1 MSKHISKF
9 GESVKK
15 YQTGWN
21 LPTSSIDSVAYD
33 IIFLV
38 LNENKDEYMEIN
50 TLIKGIEKKSKH
62 YMFVYK
68 NNRKSLMKYIKIEHN
83 SLTKF
88 LDKYD
93 KFGITKKDNRV
104 YIKLME
110 DYLEGWEVIENDNR
124 VIENDDRV
132 VNNNNILNI

>member
-1 MSKHISKF
+1 MSKHISSN
-9 GESVKK
+9 GGSIKK

-21 LPTSSIDSVAYD
+21 LPTESIDNVAYD

-38 LNENKDEYMEIN
+38 LKENKDKYIKIN
-50 TLIKGIEKKSKH
+50 TLIRDIEKKSKH
-62 YMFVYK
+62 YMFIYK
-68 NNRKSLMKYIKIEHN
+68 KDRKSLMKYIKIEHK

-110 DYLEGWEVIENDNR
+110 DYLEGWNIID
-124 VIENDDRV
+124 NDDK
-132 VNNNNILNI
+132 LNI

>member
-1 MSKHISKF
+1 MSKHISKI

-21 LPTSSIDSVAYD
+21 LPTESIDSVSYD

-38 LNENKDEYMEIN
+38 LKESKDEYVEIN
-50 TLIKGIEKKSKH
+50 TLIKDIEKKSKH

-68 NNRKSLMKYIKIEHN
+68 NDRKSLMKYIKIEHN

-110 DYLEGWEVIENDNR
+110 DYLEGWEVIDNDND
-124 VIENDDRV
+124 VLE
-132 VNNNNILNI
+132 NNNKLNI

>member
-1 MSKHISKF
+1 MSKHISKN
-9 GESVKK
+9 GGSVKK
-15 YQTGWN
+15 YQIGWN
-21 LPTSSIDSVAYD
+21 LPTESIDSVAYD

-38 LNENKDEYMEIN
+38 LNENKDEFVEIN
-50 TLIKGIEKKSKH
+50 TLIRDIEKKSKH

-68 NNRKSLMKYIKIEHN
+68 NNRKSLMKYIKIEHK

-110 DYLEGWEVIENDNR
+110 DYLEGWNIIENDNR
-124 VIENDDRV
+124 IIDNDDK
-132 VNNNNILNI
+132 LNI

>member
-1 MSKHISKF
+1 MSKHISSN
-9 GESVKK
+9 GGSIKK

-21 LPTSSIDSVAYD
+21 LPTESIDNVAYD

-38 LNENKDEYMEIN
+38 LKENKDEYIEIN
-50 TLIKGIEKKSKH
+50 TLIRDIEKKSKH
-62 YMFVYK
+62 YMFIYK
-68 NNRKSLMKYIKIEHN
+68 KDRKSLMKYIKIEHR

-110 DYLEGWEVIENDNR
+110 DYLEGWNIID
-124 VIENDDRV
+124 NDDK
-132 VNNNNILNI
+132 LNI

>member
-1 MSKHISKF
+1 MSKHISKNGSF
-9 GESVKK
+9 VKK
-15 YQTGWN
+15 YQIGWN
-21 LPTSSIDSVAYD
+21 LPTESIDSVAYD

-38 LNENKDEYMEIN
+38 LNENNDEYIEIN
-50 TLIKGIEKKSKH
+50 TLIRDIEKKSKH

-68 NNRKSLMKYIKIEHN
+68 NNRKSLMKYIKIEHR

-93 KFGITKKDNRV
+93 KFGIIKKDNNI

-124 VIENDDRV
+124 IIDNDDKF
-132 VNNNNILNI
+132 NI

>member
-1 MSKHISKF
+1 MSKHISSN
-9 GESVKK
+9 GGSIKK

-21 LPTSSIDSVAYD
+21 LPTTSIDSVAYD

-38 LNENKDEYMEIN
+38 LNESKDEFIEIN
-50 TLIKGIEKKSKH
+50 TLIRDIEKKSKH
-62 YMFVYK
+62 YMFIYK
-68 NNRKSLMKYIKIEHN
+68 KDRKSLMKYIKIEHN

-124 VIENDDRV
+124 VIENDDR
-132 VNNNNILNI
+132 LNI

>member
-1 MSKHISKF
+1 MSKHISKN
-9 GESVKK
+9 GGSIKK

-21 LPTSSIDSVAYD
+21 LPTTSIDSVAYD

-38 LNENKDEYMEIN
+38 LKEGVDEFVEIN
-50 TLIKGIEKKSKH
+50 TLIKDIEKKSKH
-62 YMFVYK
+62 YMFIYK
-68 NNRKSLMKYIKIEHN
+68 NDRKSLMKYIKIEHN

-93 KFGITKKDNRV
+93 KFGIIKKDNRV

-110 DYLEGWEVIENDNR
+110 DFLEGWEVIDDDDK
-124 VIENDDRV
+124 VIENDDK
-132 VNNNNILNI
+132 LNI

>member
-9 GESVKK
+9 GDSIKK

-21 LPTSSIDSVAYD
+21 LPTESIDSVAYD

-38 LNENKDEYMEIN
+38 LKESKDEYMEIN
-50 TLIKGIEKKSKH
+50 TLIRGIENKSKH

-68 NNRKSLMKYIKIEHN
+68 NDRKSLMKYIKIEHH

-93 KFGITKKDNRV
+93 KFGIIKKDNRV

-110 DYLEGWEVIENDNR
+110 DYLEGWEVIDND
-124 VIENDDRV
+124 VLE
-132 VNNNNILNI
+132 NNNKLNI

>member
-21 LPTSSIDSVAYD
+21 LPTESIDSVAYD
-33 IIFLV
+33 IIFQV
-38 LNENKDEYMEIN
+38 LKESNDEYIEIN
-50 TLIKGIEKKSKH
+50 TLIRGIEKKSKQ

-68 NNRKSLMKYIKIEHN
+68 NNRKSLMKYIKIEHR

-93 KFGITKKDNRV
+93 KFGITKKDNRI

-110 DYLEGWEVIENDNR
+110 DYLEGWEVID
-124 VIENDDRV
+124 NDD
-132 VNNNNILNI
+132 ILNI

>member
-1 MSKHISKF
+1 MSKHISKN
-9 GESVKK
+9 GDSVKK

-21 LPTSSIDSVAYD
+21 LSTENIDSVAYD

-38 LNENKDEYMEIN
+38 LKESKEQYIEIN
-50 TLIKGIEKKSKH
+50 TLIRGIENKSKH

-68 NNRKSLMKYIKIEHN
+68 KDRKSLMKYIKIEHR

-93 KFGITKKDNRV
+93 KFGISKKDNRV

-110 DYLEGWEVIENDNR
+110 EYLEGWEIID
-124 VIENDDRV
+124 NDDKLY
-132 VNNNNILNI
+132 I

>member
-1 MSKHISKF
+1 MSKYISKN
-9 GESVKK
+9 GGSVKK

-21 LPTSSIDSVAYD
+21 LPTTSIDSVAYD

-38 LNENKDEYMEIN
+38 LKESKDEYMEIN
-50 TLIKGIEKKSKH
+50 TLIRGIENKSKH

-68 NNRKSLMKYIKIEHN
+68 NDRKSLMKYIKIEHR
-83 SLTKF
+83 SLSKF

-104 YIKLME
+104 YIKFME
-110 DYLEGWEVIENDNR
+110 EYLEGWEVIENDNR
-124 VIENDDRV
+124 IIDNDDKLY
-132 VNNNNILNI
+132 I

>member
-1 MSKHISKF
+1 MSKH
-9 GESVKK
+9 GEYVKK
-15 YQTGWN
+15 YQNGWN
-21 LPTSSIDSVAYD
+21 LPTTSIDSVAYD

-38 LNENKDEYMEIN
+38 LKESKEQYIEIN
-50 TLIKGIEKKSKH
+50 TLIRGIENKSKH

-68 NNRKSLMKYIKIEHN
+68 KDRKSLMKYIKIEHR

-93 KFGITKKDNRV
+93 KFGISKKDNRV

-110 DYLEGWEVIENDNR
+110 EYLEGWEIID
-124 VIENDDRV
+124 NDDKLY
-132 VNNNNILNI
+132 I

>member
-21 LPTSSIDSVAYD
+21 LPTTSIDSVAYD

-38 LNENKDEYMEIN
+38 LQENKDEYMEIN
-50 TLIKGIEKKSKH
+50 TLIRGIEKKSKH

-68 NNRKSLMKYIKIEHN
+68 NNRKSLMKYIKIEHK

-93 KFGITKKDNRV
+93 KFGIAKKDNRI

-110 DYLEGWEVIENDNR
+110 DYLEGWEIIENDNKVIENDVLKN
-124 VIENDDRV
+124 NDR
-132 VNNNNILNI
+132 LNI

>member
-1 MSKHISKF
+1 MSEHISKF

-21 LPTSSIDSVAYD
+21 LPTESIDSVAYD

-38 LNENKDEYMEIN
+38 LKESNDEYVEIN
-50 TLIKGIEKKSKH
+50 TLIRGIENKSKH
-62 YMFVYK
+62 YMFIYK
-68 NNRKSLMKYIKIEHN
+68 NSRKTLMKYIKIEHK

-93 KFGITKKDNRV
+93 KFGIIKKDNRV

-110 DYLEGWEVIENDNR
+110 DYLDGWEVVDND
-124 VIENDDRV
+124 VLE
-132 VNNNNILNI
+132 NNNKLNI

>member
-1 MSKHISKF
+1 MSKHISKS

-21 LPTSSIDSVAYD
+21 LSTQNIDNIAYD

-38 LNENKDEYMEIN
+38 LKESNDEYIEIN
-50 TLIKGIEKKSKH
+50 TLIRGIEKKSKH
-62 YMFVYK
+62 YMFIYK
-68 NNRKSLMKYIKIEHN
+68 NNRKSLMKYIKIEHR

-93 KFGITKKDNRV
+93 KFGISKKNNRV

-110 DYLEGWEVIENDNR
+110 DYLEGWNIIDNDKIIDN
-124 VIENDDRV
+124 NDK
-132 VNNNNILNI
+132 LNI

>member
-21 LPTSSIDSVAYD
+21 LPTESIDSVAYD

-38 LNENKDEYMEIN
+38 LQESKDQYMEIN
-50 TLIKGIEKKSKH
+50 TLVREIEKKSKQ
-62 YMFVYK
+62 YIFVYK
-68 NNRKSLMKYIKIEHN
+68 NNRKSLMKYIKIEHR

-93 KFGITKKDNRV
+93 KFGISKKDNRV

-110 DYLEGWEVIENDNR
+110 DYLEGWEVIEND
-124 VIENDDRV
+124 VLENNDLI
-132 VNNNNILNI
+132 NI

>member
-9 GESVKK
+9 GDSIKK
-15 YQTGWN
+15 YQTRWN
-21 LPTSSIDSVAYD
+21 LPTNSIDSVAYD

-38 LNENKDEYMEIN
+38 LKESKDEYMEIN
-50 TLIKGIEKKSKH
+50 TLIRGIENKSKH

-68 NNRKSLMKYIKIEHN
+68 NDRKSLMKYIKIEHH

-93 KFGITKKDNRV
+93 KFGIIKKDNRV

-110 DYLEGWEVIENDNR
+110 DYLEGWEVIDND
-124 VIENDDRV
+124 VLE
-132 VNNNNILNI
+132 NNNKLNI

>member
-21 LPTSSIDSVAYD
+21 LPTTSIDSVAYD

-38 LNENKDEYMEIN
+38 LQESKYEYMEIN
-50 TLIKGIEKKSKH
+50 TLIRDIEKKTKH

-68 NNRKSLMKYIKIEHN
+68 NNRKSLMKYIKIEHR
-83 SLTKF
+83 SLSKF

-110 DYLEGWEVIENDNR
+110 DYLKGWEVIDNDNR
-124 VIENDDRV
+124 IIEND
-132 VNNNNILNI
+132 ILNI

>member
-21 LPTSSIDSVAYD
+21 LPTTSIDSVAYD

-38 LNENKDEYMEIN
+38 LKESKDEYMEIN
-50 TLIKGIEKKSKH
+50 TLIRGIENKSKH

-68 NNRKSLMKYIKIEHN
+68 NDRKSLMKYIKIEHR
-83 SLTKF
+83 SLSKF

-93 KFGITKKDNRV
+93 KFGISKKDNRV
-104 YIKLME
+104 YIKFME
-110 DYLEGWEVIENDNR
+110 EYLEGWEVIENDNR
-124 VIENDDRV
+124 IIDNDDKLY
-132 VNNNNILNI
+132 I

>member
-21 LPTSSIDSVAYD
+21 LPTESIDCVAYD

-38 LNENKDEYMEIN
+38 LNESNDEYIEIN
-50 TLIKGIEKKSKH
+50 TLIKGIENKSKQ

-68 NNRKSLMKYIKIEHN
+68 KDRKSLMKYIKIEHR

-93 KFGITKKDNRV
+93 KFGITKKDNRI

-110 DYLEGWEVIENDNR
+110 DYLEGWEV
-124 VIENDDRV
+124 VENDDK
-132 VNNNNILNI
+132 LNI

>member
-1 MSKHISKF
+1 MSKHISKN
-9 GESVKK
+9 GEYVKK

-21 LPTSSIDSVAYD
+21 LPTTSIDSVAYD
-33 IIFLV
+33 IISLV
-38 LNENKDEYMEIN
+38 LKESKEQYIEIN
-50 TLIKGIEKKSKH
+50 TLIRGIENKSKH

-68 NNRKSLMKYIKIEHN
+68 KDRKSLMKYIKIEHR

-93 KFGITKKDNRV
+93 KFGISKKDNRV

-110 DYLEGWEVIENDNR
+110 EYLEGWEIID
-124 VIENDDRV
+124 NDDKLY
-132 VNNNNILNI
+132 I

>member
-1 MSKHISKF
+1 MSKHISKI

-21 LPTSSIDSVAYD
+21 LPTESIDSIAYD

-38 LNENKDEYMEIN
+38 LKESKEQYIEIN
-50 TLIKGIEKKSKH
+50 TLIRGIENKSKH
-62 YMFVYK
+62 YIFVYK
-68 NNRKSLMKYIKIEHN
+68 KDRKSLMKYIKNEHY

-93 KFGITKKDNRV
+93 KFGIIKKDNHV

-110 DYLEGWEVIENDNR
+110 DYLEGWEIIDND
-124 VIENDDRV
+124 VKLYI
-132 VNNNNILNI
+132 

>member
-1 MSKHISKF
+1 MSKHISKN
-9 GESVKK
+9 GEYVKK
-15 YQTGWN
+15 YQNGWN
-21 LPTSSIDSVAYD
+21 LPTTSIDSVAYD

-38 LNENKDEYMEIN
+38 LKESKEQYIEIN
-50 TLIKGIEKKSKH
+50 TLIRGIENKSKH

-68 NNRKSLMKYIKIEHN
+68 KDRKSLMKYIKIEHR

-93 KFGITKKDNRV
+93 KFGISKKDNRV

-110 DYLEGWEVIENDNR
+110 KYLEGWEIIENDNR
-124 VIENDDRV
+124 IIENDDK
-132 VNNNNILNI
+132 LNI

>member
-1 MSKHISKF
+1 MSKHISKN
-9 GESVKK
+9 GCSVKK

-21 LPTSSIDSVAYD
+21 LPTESIDNVAYD

-38 LNENKDEYMEIN
+38 LNESKDEFMEIN
-50 TLIKGIEKKSKH
+50 TLIRGIEKKSKH

-93 KFGITKKDNRV
+93 KFGIIKKDNHV

-124 VIENDDRV
+124 IIDNEVLEND
-132 VNNNNILNI
+132 NKLYI